1 MKSPFYIVET
11 FDALKQGNKAALGKA
26 ITLIESTKYE
36 DKEMAYALLG
46 KCVPYTGKSIR
57 IGVTGVP
64 GVGKSTFIESFGK
77 YLIEEHGK
85 KVAVLAVD
93 PSSQRSR
100 GSILGDKTRMNELAV
115 MPNAF
120 IRPSA
125 SGNSLG
131 GVARST
137 RETISLCETAGYDV
151 ILIETV
157 GVGQSETTVKQLCD
171 FFLLL
176 MLYGAG
182 DELQGIKRGI
192 MEMADCL
199 FINKADQNELLA
211 KSAAKEYSN
220 ALHLFPPKENNW
232 YPKVL
237 LGSGL
242 NARGINKVWEQVE
255 EYKKTTE
262 ENQHW
267 KANRKAQEQWW
278 FKEYSKHMLIENI
291 TRTETWKENK
301 ADRIKD
307 IEEEKLTA
315 LEAAK
320 ALLDSISSSFK
331 K

>member
-1 MKSPFYIVET
+1 MKAPLDITET
-11 FDALKQGNKAALGKA
+11 FNAVKQGDKAALGKA
-26 ITLIESTKYE
+26 ITLIESSKYE
-36 DKEMAYALLG
+36 DKEKAFALLS
-46 KCVPYTGKSIR
+46 KCANQENTSIR

-64 GVGKSTFIESFGK
+64 GVGKSTFIEAFGK

-85 KVAVLAVD
+85 KVAVLAID

-115 MPNAF
+115 MENAF

-125 SGNSLG
+125 SGSNLG

-137 RETISLCETAGYDV
+137 RETITLCETAGYDV

-199 FINKADQNELLA
+199 FINKADQNEQLA

-220 ALHLFPPKENNW
+220 ALHLFPPKESEW

-242 NARGINKVWEQVE
+242 NSRGIDKVWEQIGE
-255 EYKKTTE
+255 FKKTTKG
-262 ENQHW
+262 NRYW
-267 KANRKAQEQWW
+267 DLNRKEQEKWW
-278 FKEYSKHMLIENI
+278 FKEYSEQLLIEKAKQKKDWQDSHNDLS
-291 TRTETWKENK
+291 KE
-301 ADRIKD
+301 
-307 IEEEKLTA
+307 IESGNLSA
-315 LEAAK
+315 LQAAK
-320 ALLDSISSSFK
+320 NLIDKIV
-331 K
+331 